1 MSVTDRTTRADRL
14 AEQIADAILEG
25 EYAPG
30 ARLDEQRLADRFD
43 VSRTPVR
50 EALRRLG
57 ASGLIDLRPRRGA
70 VVVTM
75 TASQIVELFVAMGEI
90 EATCARLSALS
101 MTPIE
106 RRRLQVLHES
116 MGELAQSDATDAYVD
131 ANIAFHS
138 SIYAGSHNALLLDY
152 ATSLRRRLQP
162 FRRAQFRA
170 PGRTKLSHAEH
181 DEVVTAILNGN
192 AVVAHD
198 AMLRHVNSVE
208 DAFEQI
214 TGNYGHPITSRAG

>member
-70 VVVTM
+70 VVATM
-75 TASQIVELFVAMGEI
+75 TSGQIVELFVAMGEI
-90 EATCARLSALS
+90 EATCARLSAMS

-116 MGELAQSDATDAYVD
+116 MGEMAQSDSTDAYVD
-131 ANIAFHS
+131 ANIAFQS
-138 SIYAGSHNALLLDY
+138 SIYSGAHNGVLLEF
-152 ATSLRRRLQP
+152 ASGLRRRLQP

-170 PGRTKLSHAEH
+170 PGRTRLSHAEH
-181 DEVVTAILNGN
+181 DEVVTAIVNGN
-192 AVVAHD
+192 AMLAHD

-214 TGNYGHPITSRAG
+214 TASYGRPIVNRAS